1 MNVSRTAVAVAAALA
16 IAGLGTT
23 AAVAAAGTQ
32 QAGTAQSAG
41 ECQPGTLKATT
52 VEPGD
57 GQQEMNHEGT
67 YLKVTNTGDVTC
79 AISGYAG
86 LALEGAGHTAI
97 ATDAEHGDTYFAQD
111 PGEHRVTLEAGDSAY
126 ANLQWSHTGAD
137 SADAHYLQIS
147 PTGSN
152 SHSTVSFEEEVDN
165 GALTV
170 TAWSD
175 TAPTA

>member
-1 MNVSRTAVAVAAALA
+1 MKVTRTAVAVTAALA

-23 AAVAAAGTQ
+23 AAVAADTQ
-32 QAGTAQSAG
+32 QAAQ

-52 VEPGD
+52 ADLDD
-57 GQQEMNHEGT
+57 GQHGMNHEGT

-111 PGEHRVTLEAGDSAY
+111 PGEHQVTLEAGDSAY
-126 ANLQWSHTGAD
+126 ADLEWTHTGAD

-152 SHSTVSFEEEVDN
+152 SHSTVPFAKEVDN
-165 GALTV
+165 SALTV

-175 TAPTA
+175 TPPTA